1 VPLLPLEH
9 KLKDPG
15 PVIIPIARKSAKV
28 TMRRPGER
36 RIKVFTTK
44 NTI

>member
-15 PVIIPIARKSAKV
+15 PVIIPIARKSAK
-28 TMRRPGER
+28 MRRPGER